1 MAEGKK
7 SRSKT
12 RRKKGA
18 GSLLARG
25 GRWVLRW
32 RENGRLCQETTDYRV
47 AVKADRARA
56 EVALAEHTKLGRLK
70 ERRDKLAVLIAELQ
84 DVEAQIREL
93 EHKATPATPER
104 QALKLEN
111 LVATF
116 RDSPRRRDCSAA
128 QLEIYERQIGDFVEW
143 AGRHVEVSAVDDAAA
158 ERYAAELAKR
168 YSGGTY
174 NKHLNALTA
183 CWRALGS
190 AAGVQA
196 NPWQGLPRKR
206 LEAHTRRVLERAEI
220 TRILK
225 AATGE
230 LRDLICIGL
239 HTGLRMGDACRLKWD
254 AFGADDS
261 LEVST
266 AKTGAF
272 VRIPGAGLLRDL
284 KRHNKSG
291 YIVPGL
297 AATYERDP
305 AAVSK
310 AVERLFKS
318 AKIKTSVKRAG
329 WSRARADASF
339 HSLRHTFVTR
349 AIEAGV
355 PAAIVRALVGHSREA
370 MTEPYTHVGAA
381 AVLEAFSAAKTPP
394 KKN

>member
-1 MAEGKK
+1 M
-7 SRSKT
+7 
-12 RRKKGA
+12 
-18 GSLLARG
+18 LAVS

-32 RENGRLCQETTDYRV
+32 HENGRLCQETTDYRV
-47 AVKADRARA
+47 SVKADRVRA
-56 EVALAEHTKLGRLK
+56 EAALAEHTKLGRLK

-104 QALKLEN
+104 QTLKLEN
-111 LVATF
+111 LVAAF

-158 ERYAAELAKR
+158 ERYAAELAKQ

-183 CWRALGS
+183 CWRALGR
-190 AAGVQA
+190 ATGIQG

-206 LEAHTRRVLERAEI
+206 LEAHTRRVLEQVEI

-225 AATGE
+225 AASGE

-239 HTGLRMGDACRLKWD
+239 HTGLRMGDACRLKWES
-254 AFGADDS
+254 FGADNS
-261 LEVST
+261 LEAKT
-266 AKTGAF
+266 TKTGAF

-284 KRHNKSG
+284 GRRKASG

-310 AVERLFKS
+310 AVARLFES
-318 AKIKTSVKRAG
+318 AKIKTSVKRKG

-370 MTEPYTHVGAA
+370 MTEHYTHVGAA
-381 AVLEAFSAAKTPP
+381 AVLKAFSSAKQVKP
-394 KKN
+394 

>member
-1 MAEGKK
+1 M
-7 SRSKT
+7 
-12 RRKKGA
+12 
-18 GSLLARG
+18 LAVS

-47 AVKADRARA
+47 SVKADRARA
-56 EVALAEHTKLGRLK
+56 EAALAEHTKLERLK
-70 ERRDKLAVLIAELQ
+70 ERRDKLAILIAELQ

-93 EHKATPATPER
+93 ELKATPRPER
-104 QALKLEN
+104 TPSLTLAE
-111 LVATF
+111 LVDAF
-116 RDSPRRRDCSAA
+116 RASPRRRDCSAA
-128 QLEIYERQIGDFVEW
+128 QLEIYERQIGAFVDW
-143 AGRHVEVSAVDDAAA
+143 AGRHVEVSAVDDEAA
-158 ERYAAELAKR
+158 ERYAAHLAQH

-183 CWRALGS
+183 CWKALGR
-190 AAGVQA
+190 AAGTKG

-206 LEAHTRRVLERAEI
+206 LEAHVRRVLEPGEVA
-220 TRILK
+220 RILK

-254 AFGADDS
+254 AFRDGGTV
-261 LEVST
+261 EVRT
-266 AKTGAF
+266 TKTGAF
-272 VRIPGAGLLRDL
+272 VQLPSASLLHDLGRRKHNGFVIP
-284 KRHNKSG
+284 K
-291 YIVPGL
+291 L
-297 AATYERDP
+297 ASTYERDP

-310 AVERLFKS
+310 AVARLFAS
-318 AKIKTSVKRAG
+318 VKIHTSVRCVG

-370 MTEPYTHVGAA
+370 MTEHYTHIGAA
-381 AVLEAFSAAKTPP
+381 ALLEAFSCARQAP